1 MQRKVLFYCLLL
13 ASLLEDKLCS
23 EFVKF
28 SFSFSSLFFL
38 WHQAR
43 KRFEVCFLLQSKKA
57 KKSNSGFCFVLL
69 GGEIISIMQM
79 TNKKK
84 KSQFVRRSVLRDTR
98 ISFDMLGFARSSAM
112 QLKITKLQKVAA
124 KSSLNLN

>member
-84 KSQFVRRSVLRDTR
+84 IPVRSPFSAKGHSNFIRYVGLR
-98 ISFDMLGFARSSAM
+98 
-112 QLKITKLQKVAA
+112 
-124 KSSLNLN
+124 